1 MVSALLIAWG
11 ILRYQV
17 LDIDVKLRWGLEQST
32 VASIFIV
39 VFFIVSEGAQE
50 FFGTAAS
57 NEWIG
62 IIAAAGLVFFMAPL
76 QRLAERV
83 GARALPDARPAAKML
98 DVEVRELYEQRL
110 RSAWRDG
117 ALTRDER
124 VLLDHL
130 RERLGIPAEDAA
142 AMERQV
148 LSHSAQPT

>member
-1 MVSALLIAWG
+1 
-11 ILRYQV
+11 
-17 LDIDVKLRWGLEQST
+17 
-32 VASIFIV
+32 
-39 VFFIVSEGAQE
+39 
-50 FFGTAAS
+50 
-57 NEWIG
+57 
-62 IIAAAGLVFFMAPL
+62 MAPL

-98 DVEVRELYEQRL
+98 DVEVRDLYEQRL

-130 RERLGIPAEDAA
+130 RERLHIPVEDAA

-148 LSHSAQPT
+148 LSHSAQPSI